1 VPDSGSYTVTVTGVV
16 GGMLPPKPGDILM
29 NTSPVYGQIFLN
41 YAGQYTCILMSIGL
55 FAKLLS
61 FFSC

>member
-1 VPDSGSYTVTVTGVV
+1 VTVTGVV

-41 YAGQYTCILMSIGL
+41 YVGQYTCILTSIL
-55 FAKLLS
+55 
-61 FFSC
+61 